1 MRHDMDCSV
10 CLNLQDDGLC
20 IQYGKEP
27 PEGFAARCRHY
38 APDPDAPLP
47 AEPEP
52 EPAPPDGT
60 ARLCASDFCPYRD
73 GDTFGGP
80 YCISGVRAEAGGII
94 VYSHTRLQDDTP
106 CPRNWTA

>member
-1 MRHDMDCSV
+1 MNCTV
-10 CLNLQDDGLC
+10 CLNLQNDGVC
-20 IQYGKEP
+20 ARFGKEP
-27 PEGFAARCRHY
+27 PPGFADRCRHFD
-38 APDPDAPLP
+38 PDPDAPLP

-60 ARLCASDFCPYRD
+60 ARLCRADLCPYRD

-80 YCISGVRAEAGGII
+80 YCVSGVRAERGGL
-94 VYSHTRLQDDTP
+94 VFSHLLLQDDTP